1 MIQTI
6 FNKEVSLFCKTFHI
20 IVLSCAAIIG
30 VTNGETAKTTLWNQL
45 GAEASKQSGGKGFA
59 VTELWNG
66 YRLECRMQAL
76 QAEVTMS
83 GVKII
88 STSKSEGGGSFAIS
102 ASQLGRTTS
111 MQKLPD
117 VLDWLTMKDGLVQT
131 ERKDIVEEY
140 MTSGDGIRQDFVI
153 NNKPEGEGTL
163 LLDLNIEGAGVTIK
177 SQHAGIEV
185 RLSSGRALWY
195 HALKVTDATGQELSS
210 NFIKSE
216 NNRITIAVDDKDG
229 SYPVHID
236 PTISDADWLPMGPV
250 PGVYGTVYAL
260 SIDRS
265 GNLYVGGEFTTAG
278 GIAANNI
285 AKWSGT
291 SWDTLGSGTS
301 GRVSTLVVDDS
312 GNLYAGGRFLTAGA
326 VTANNIAKWNG
337 AVWSALGNGTI
348 GYINALVIDGSRNLY
363 AGGYFT
369 SAGGINAEHIAK
381 WNGSVW
387 DSLGSGTNTTVYA
400 LSIDDSGN
408 LYTGGVF
415 TWVGG
420 INANYIARW
429 NGVTWS
435 ALGSGTNNY
444 VSTLVFNS
452 SGGLYA
458 AGQFDSAGGAAVNYT
473 ARWNGSTWSPLGSG
487 TNRAVNAL
495 VFDGSGNLY
504 VGGYFDSAGDTA
516 ANYVAKWDG
525 NAWSALGSGT
535 NSEVNALAVDDS
547 GNLYVGGYF
556 TSAGGKVSN
565 NVAMCKLNGTAV
577 MPRKGYKVSQPFI
590 TYDGNAN
597 LMLFQLKALTQITYR
612 IYSLLGRQVFQA
624 YETMGAGTH
633 SMRINTGHAARGT
646 YIVNFKAGNE
656 SIRFRMVIDR

>member
-1 MIQTI
+1 M
-6 FNKEVSLFCKTFHI
+6 FCKTFHI

-30 VTNGETAKTTLWNQL
+30 VSNGETAKTTLWNQL

-117 VLDWLTMKDGLVQT
+117 VSDWLTMKDGLVQA

-177 SQHAGIEV
+177 SQHSGIEV
-185 RLSSGRALWY
+185 RLLSGRALWY

-260 SIDRS
+260 SLDSS
-265 GNLYVGGEFTTAG
+265 GYLYVGGEFTTAG

-285 AKWSGT
+285 AKWNGSA
-291 SWDTLGSGTS
+291 WDTLGSGTS
-301 GRVSTLVVDDS
+301 GRVSALVVDDS
-312 GNLYAGGRFLTAGA
+312 GNLYAGGRFLTAGT

-337 AVWSALGNGTI
+337 SVWSTLGNGTV
-348 GYINALVIDGSRNLY
+348 GYVNTVVIDGSGNLY

-369 SAGGINAEHIAK
+369 LAGGVTAQHVAK
-381 WNGSVW
+381 WNGSAW
-387 DSLGSGTNTTVYA
+387 DTLGSGMNTFVSALAFDGSGKLYA
-400 LSIDDSGN
+400 GGN
-408 LYTGGVF
+408 F

-420 INANYIARW
+420 IAANHIAKW
-429 NGVTWS
+429 DGNSWS
-435 ALGSGTNNY
+435 ALGIGTNNY
-444 VSTLVFNS
+444 VQALAFDH
-452 SGGLYA
+452 SGNLYA
-458 AGQFDSAGGAAVNYT
+458 AGQFDSAGGAVVNYI
-473 ARWNGSTWSPLGSG
+473 ARWNGSVWSSVGNGMNMPVDAVAFDVFENLYAGGYFSSAGGIAANNIAKWNGSVWDTLGSG
-487 TNRAVNAL
+487 TNTWV
-495 VFDGSGNLY
+495 Y
-504 VGGYFDSAGDTA
+504 
-516 ANYVAKWDG
+516 
-525 NAWSALGSGT
+525 
-535 NSEVNALAVDDS
+535 ALAVEDS
-547 GNLYVGGYF
+547 GNLYAGGAF
-556 TSAGGKVSN
+556 ATAGGKTVN
-565 NVAMCKLNGTAV
+565 NVAICKLNGTAV
-577 MPRKGYKVSQPFI
+577 IPRKGNNVLRPFI
-590 TYDGNAN
+590 TYDALAG
-597 LMLFQLKALTQITYR
+597 LMRFQLKAQTPITYR

-624 YETMGAGTH
+624 SETMGAGVH
-633 SMRINTGHAARGT
+633 SMRIYTGRAARGT

-656 SIRFRMVIDR
+656 SLMFRMVVDR